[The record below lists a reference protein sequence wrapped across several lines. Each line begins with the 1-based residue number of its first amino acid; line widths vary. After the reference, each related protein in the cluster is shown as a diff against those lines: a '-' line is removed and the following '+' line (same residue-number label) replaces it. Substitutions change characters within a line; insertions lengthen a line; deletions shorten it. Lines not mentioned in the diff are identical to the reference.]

1 MKINE
6 VSDNPSSYY
15 STMMSIS
22 LFLKEHAYGSH
33 YDVNKALVE
42 DLKDHAHDF
51 QTMS

>member
-6 VSDNPSSYY
+6 VSDKSS
-15 STMMSIS
+15 MMSIKAFS
-22 LFLKEHAYGSH
+22 KEHAWGSH